1 MEGVTYVQQDFLLLH
16 PVNAINTT
24 VKIIPQSQITVDI
37 ILYTMLQTGGVGV
50 KENYEITL
58 TEHGNMYALVLI

>member
-37 ILYTMLQTGGVGV
+37 ILYTMLQTGGGV
-50 KENYEITL
+50 KENYEIAL
-58 TEHGNMYALVLI
+58 TEHGNMCMP

>member
-1 MEGVTYVQQDFLLLH
+1 MEGVTCVQQDSLVLH

-37 ILYTMLQTGGVGV
+37 ILYTMLQTGGGGVGV
-50 KENYEITL
+50 KENYEIAL
-58 TEHGNMYALVLI
+58 TEHGNMYMP

>member
-37 ILYTMLQTGGVGV
+37 ILYTMLQTGG
-50 KENYEITL
+50 KENYEIAL
-58 TEHGNMYALVLI
+58 TEHGNMYMP

>member
-37 ILYTMLQTGGVGV
+37 ILYTMLQTGGV
-50 KENYEITL
+50 KENYEIAL
-58 TEHGNMYALVLI
+58 TEHGNMYMP